1 MDERVIKKFL
11 GRRIKK
17 LRKERGMTQ
26 RKASEKAGMLTENR
40 WSDIERGMYS
50 IGLTT
55 LIRIAQ
61 GLEVHIQ
68 ELFKFEE
75 TEEEKAD
82 KKFIKEMILKWER
95 QVNKMCQ
102 EMTSLKKN
110 ICNFKNSVK

>member
-1 MDERVIKKFL
+1 
-11 GRRIKK
+11 
-17 LRKERGMTQ
+17 MTQ